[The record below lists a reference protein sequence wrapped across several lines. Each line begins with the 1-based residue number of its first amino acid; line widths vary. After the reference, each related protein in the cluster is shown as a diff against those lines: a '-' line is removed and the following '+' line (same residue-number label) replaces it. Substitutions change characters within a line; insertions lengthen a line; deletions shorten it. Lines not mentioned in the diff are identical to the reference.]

1 VLPSLVAAVV
11 VAGLLLSVAMY
22 NIFSGDAITSRVT
35 SYRISSDSEV
45 SISFEVTK
53 QSDEQAV
60 CIVRARS
67 RDGREV
73 GRAEVA
79 IPAGNNGQDTV
90 AVTYKL
96 ATSKRA
102 VAPEVYGCAPNKS
115 G

>member
-11 VAGLLLSVAMY
+11 IAGLLLSVAMY
-22 NIFSGDAITSRVT
+22 NIYSGDAINSRVT
-35 SYRISSDSEV
+35 SFRISSDSEV

-53 QSDEQAV
+53 QSGEEAI

-79 IPAGNNGQDTV
+79 IPVSKNGKDTV

-102 VAPEVYGCAPNKS
+102 VAPEVYGCAPSKS